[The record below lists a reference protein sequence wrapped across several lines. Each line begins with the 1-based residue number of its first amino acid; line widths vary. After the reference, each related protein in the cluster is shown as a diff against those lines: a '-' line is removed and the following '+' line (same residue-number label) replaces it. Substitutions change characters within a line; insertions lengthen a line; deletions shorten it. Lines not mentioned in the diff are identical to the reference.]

1 MIVSIAA
8 GISIS
13 QLEMWNGPRR
23 KIVRVMPNTPCLV
36 GEAAAAFSV
45 NSCIT
50 SDDKSVIIDLFSR
63 VGLILEV
70 QEKYMSAVTGLSGSG
85 PAYAFMMIEAM
96 ADGGVR
102 MGLKRDI
109 AQKLAAQTLKGAAEM
124 VLKTG
129 SHPGTLKDMVCSP
142 GGMTIAAVETLE
154 SKGFRSAAMNAV
166 MTSAYSAIEAEE
178 ASSSKKP

>member
-1 MIVSIAA
+1 MISSLLKFAISIAA

-96 ADGGVR
+96 ADGG
-102 MGLKRDI
+102 
-109 AQKLAAQTLKGAAEM
+109 
-124 VLKTG
+124 
-129 SHPGTLKDMVCSP
+129 
-142 GGMTIAAVETLE
+142 
-154 SKGFRSAAMNAV
+154 
-166 MTSAYSAIEAEE
+166 
-178 ASSSKKP
+178 